1 MVSATWLSMQPTRS
15 CWGPPITPTTE
26 RSTRSRPTL
35 PRPDVEKP
43 DAGLA
48 RGPIPI
54 TNDAKLRSVL
64 LAIMAT
70 SISTTLHRGAT
81 LTTRCLGGFH
91 G

>member
-1 MVSATWLSMQPTRS
+1 M
-15 CWGPPITPTTE
+15 
-26 RSTRSRPTL
+26 L
-35 PRPDVEKP
+35 PRRDVEKP

-48 RGPIPI
+48 PGPIPMK
-54 TNDAKLRSVL
+54 TTDAKLRSVL

-81 LTTRCLGGFH
+81 LSTRCLGGFH